1 MGLKKTNYEV
11 KDLGITLP
19 IAYAVVRKL
28 DRHGDGV
35 YAELWIHNSR
45 QNALNKNFLE
55 RHSVSFTIKNEREN
69 PLEAAYKEATTRH
82 THIEKYE
89 SDEVEIVD
97 GVEKKVIKSVEVEDP
112 AILDGWEDD
121 IKVADD
127 EKNS

>member
-1 MGLKKTNYEV
+1 MGLKKVNYEV

-19 IAYAVVRKL
+19 VAYAVVRKL
-28 DRHGDGV
+28 ERHGNGV

-45 QNALNKNFLE
+45 QNALNNNFLE

-69 PLEAAYKEATTRH
+69 PLESAYKEAKKRYTH
-82 THIEKYE
+82 TEYLE
-89 SDEVEIVD
+89 TGETEIVD
-97 GVEKKVIKSVEVEDP
+97 GKEKKVRKPVEVEDA

-121 IKVADD
+121 IEVADD